1 MHQALHIHKFSQQP
15 CEVGSLHFP
24 ILQMSKVRHQMVK
37 KLLQG
42 YIGADLKL
50 NLGSQTLKSVLLVP
64 TLCCLTQAHTVE
76 AQETQS
82 QEIGA

>member
-1 MHQALHIHKFSQQP
+1 
-15 CEVGSLHFP
+15 
-24 ILQMSKVRHQMVK
+24 MVK

-76 AQETQS
+76 AQETQRRS
-82 QEIGA
+82 GLECFHVFAVCPQANP